1 MGVKRISEVQ
11 GRGKAGEECVEK
23 IKTLTIIIKL
33 KDRIF

>member
-23 IKTLTIIIKL
+23 IKN
-33 KDRIF
+33 FNNHY